1 MAQYCIDIPDEHV
14 DRVISGVANQYGYQ
28 QSIDNPNFNPLE
40 DVSDSNPETISNPQ
54 TKGQFV
60 NQLVRNFL
68 IDNVKAWE
76 SKQAADAARKA
87 AIDSVDINIT
97 NPAS

>member
-28 QSIDNPNFNPLE
+28 ATVSNPDFNELEDESEDNPRSLP
-40 DVSDSNPETISNPQ
+40 NPETI
-54 TKGQFV
+54 GGFV
-60 NQLVRNFL
+60 NKVVRDFLVN
-68 IDNVKAWE
+68 NVRAWE
-76 SKQAADAARKA
+76 SKQAAEVARVA
-87 AIDSVDINIT
+87 AIEAVDIAIT

>member
-28 QSIDNPNFNPLE
+28 ATIDNPDFNELQDEGE
-40 DVSDSNPETISNPQ
+40 DNLRLLPNPETI
-54 TKGQFV
+54 GQFV
-60 NQLVRNFL
+60 NGVVRDFL
-68 IDNVKAWE
+68 INNVKAWE
-76 SKQAADAARKA
+76 SKQAAEVARVA
-87 AIDSVDINIT
+87 AIEAVDIDIT